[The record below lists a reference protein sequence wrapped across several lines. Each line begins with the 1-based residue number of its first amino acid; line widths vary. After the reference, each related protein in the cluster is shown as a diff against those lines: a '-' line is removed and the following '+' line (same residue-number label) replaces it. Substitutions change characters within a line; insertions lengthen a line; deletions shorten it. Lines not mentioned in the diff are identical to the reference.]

1 MPSSQAHPST
11 EQPQPPVC
19 KRSPGSSVL
28 PSWKLLDSIPRD
40 PVHLLFIKIVL
51 SYYKLSRRRGL
62 QQRDKYSQ
70 SILYH
75 QSLYMMKMWIS
86 VSFPILILAGGRIDD
101 DKRLSRDVCLYEKQ
115 GSWTQ
120 RRIGRII
127 WSPGRWKKY
136 CSWPKRSFG
145 FFCYIVWKHTHTH
158 TQEKTWTNFLAN
170 PI

>member
-1 MPSSQAHPST
+1 M
-11 EQPQPPVC
+11 
-19 KRSPGSSVL
+19 L

-86 VSFPILILAGGRIDD
+86 VSFPIHHCGGGLPSLIEA
-101 DKRLSRDVCLYEKQ
+101 
-115 GSWTQ
+115 
-120 RRIGRII
+120 
-127 WSPGRWKKY
+127 
-136 CSWPKRSFG
+136 
-145 FFCYIVWKHTHTH
+145 CYIFLLLMWVLAEVEWNISSMKGDYFYKLNPCILLSSISRNVTLLHFIIKN
-158 TQEKTWTNFLAN
+158 ESNKAMLAN
-170 PI
+170 MTSNNTCWIWIKFSLDH